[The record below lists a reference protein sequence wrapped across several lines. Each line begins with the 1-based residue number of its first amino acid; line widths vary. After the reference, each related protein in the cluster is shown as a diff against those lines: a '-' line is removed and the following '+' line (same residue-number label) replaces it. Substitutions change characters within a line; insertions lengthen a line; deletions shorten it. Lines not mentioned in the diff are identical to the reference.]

1 MIRKLSEVTWNYL
14 PAVCRPSRRKN
25 EMREICVRF
34 QTDKGFMAF
43 PSEKYF
49 ILKQMLANV
58 CFIALLLSHFQ
69 NKWMLKYF

>member
-14 PAVCRPSRRKN
+14 PAVCRPSRKKN

-49 ILKQMLANV
+49 HLETNAGQMFV
-58 CFIALLLSHFQ
+58 LLHCC
-69 NKWMLKYF
+69 

>member
-14 PAVCRPSRRKN
+14 PAACRPRRREN

-43 PSEKYF
+43 PSEK
-49 ILKQMLANV
+49 
-58 CFIALLLSHFQ
+58 CFQLETNAGGMFVLL
-69 NKWMLKYF
+69 YCC